1 MRAVKTRQP
10 VVIHFYSFFGL
21 SKKHCCPCSV
31 VLHAPV
37 QLGSHGGVTMQP
49 QTVGRL
55 PPVVSYRSDDQ
66 KSFRENILNLC
77 VGIFKSC
84 RCMCQSSY
92 HINSVRL

>member
-37 QLGSHGGVTMQP
+37 QLGSLGGVTMQP

-55 PPVVSYRSDDQ
+55 PPVWCLIDPMI
-66 KSFRENILNLC
+66 KSRFAK
-77 VGIFKSC
+77 IF
-84 RCMCQSSY
+84 
-92 HINSVRL
+92 